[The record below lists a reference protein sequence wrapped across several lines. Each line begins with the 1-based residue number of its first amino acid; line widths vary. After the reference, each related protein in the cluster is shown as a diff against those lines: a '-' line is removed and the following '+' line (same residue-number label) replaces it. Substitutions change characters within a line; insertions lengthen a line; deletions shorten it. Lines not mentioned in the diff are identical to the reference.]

1 MNQYAGIAYMPY
13 FIYPEKRRILM
24 VRFGKKAAVLTAAGV
39 LAAAAVTGCSGSINT
54 DAVVATVGGDE
65 ITLGVANFY
74 ARMTQGQYETYYA
87 GMMGTTADAMW
98 TQEAG
103 EDQTYEESVKDGLLE
118 NLENMYLISQHAA
131 DYEVALTEEE
141 EDAIA
146 EAAAQFDE
154 DNTDEA
160 KETVSGYRK
169 DVEEFLRLAT
179 IQTKMDSKMKEG
191 VDEEVSDEEAA
202 QKAMKYV
209 FFSYTS
215 TDDSGN
221 STELTDEEKE
231 DLKTDAQSLVDR
243 ANAGEDISTVAE
255 ELGQTAYDLTFDS
268 ESTSPNEDLIA
279 AVDAFETEGQVTDVI
294 EADTGLYVGQLT
306 SLLDREATDQKKAS
320 IVEERRQEQYDSLL
334 EEWRDAADIEVD
346 EKVWDRVD
354 FEDTGVTIITSE
366 TEETATDGGSAEDTS
381 EGSSESTDG
390 TSEDASASE
399 DSASE

>member
-1 MNQYAGIAYMPY
+1 
-13 FIYPEKRRILM
+13 M
-24 VRFGKKAAVLTAAGV
+24 VHFGKKAAVLTAAGV
-39 LAAAAVTGCSGSINT
+39 LAATAVTGCSGSINT
-54 DAVVATVGGDE
+54 DAVVATVGDDE
-65 ITLGVANFY
+65 ISLGVANFY
-74 ARMTQGQYETYYA
+74 ARMRQGQYETYYA
-87 GMMGTTADAMW
+87 SMMGTTGDAMW

-131 DYEVALTEEE
+131 DYEVSLTEEE

-169 DVEEFLRLAT
+169 DIEEFLRLAT
-179 IQTKMDSKMKEG
+179 IQTKMDSKMREG

-202 QKAMKYV
+202 QKAMQYV
-209 FFSYTS
+209 FFSYTT

-221 STELTDEEKE
+221 TTELTDEEKE
-231 DLKTDAQSLVDR
+231 SLKTDAQSLVDR
-243 ANAGEDISTVAE
+243 VNAGEDISTVAE
-255 ELGQTAYDLTFDS
+255 ELGQIAYDLTFDS

-279 AVDAFETEGQVTDVI
+279 AVDAFDTEGQVTDVI
-294 EADTGLYVGQLT
+294 EADDGLYVGRLT
-306 SLLDREATDQKKAS
+306 SLLDRNATDQKKET
-320 IVEERRQEQYDSLL
+320 IIEERRQEQYDSLL
-334 EEWRDAADIEVD
+334 EEWRNDTDIQVD
-346 EKVWDRVD
+346 EKVWDKVD

-366 TEETATDGGSAEDTS
+366 TEEETATDEDSTEDTT
-381 EGSSESTDG
+381 EGSSESTDDS
-390 TSEDASASE
+390 SEDSSVSE

>member
-1 MNQYAGIAYMPY
+1 
-13 FIYPEKRRILM
+13 M
-24 VRFGKKAAVLTAAGV
+24 VHFRKKAVLLTAAGA
-39 LAAAAVTGCSGSINT
+39 LAAMAVTGCSGSINT
-54 DAVVATVGGDE
+54 DAVIATVGEDD

-87 GMMGTTADAMW
+87 GMMGTTGEAMW

-103 EDQTYEESVKDGLLE
+103 EGQNYEESVKDSLME

-131 DYEVALTEEE
+131 DYEVSLTKEE
-141 EDAIA
+141 EDAIS

-160 KETVSGYRK
+160 KEIVSGYRK
-169 DVEEFLRLAT
+169 DIEEFLRLAT
-179 IQTKMDSKMKEG
+179 IQTKMDSKMREG
-191 VDEEVSDEEAA
+191 VDENVSDEEAA

-209 FFSYTS
+209 FFSYTT

-221 STELTDEEKE
+221 STELTDDEKA
-231 DLKTDAQSLVDR
+231 DLKTNAQTLADR
-243 ANAGEDISTVAE
+243 VNAGEDISTVAE

-279 AVDAFETEGQVTDVI
+279 AADALKTEGAVTDVI
-294 EADTGLYVGQLT
+294 ETDDGLYVGQLT
-306 SLLDREATDQKKAS
+306 SLLDRDATDQKKES
-320 IVEERRQEQYDSLL
+320 IIEERKQDQYDSLL
-334 EEWRDAADIEVD
+334 EQWKDDTDIEVD
-346 EKVWDRVD
+346 EKVWNKVD

-366 TEETATDGGSAEDTS
+366 TDTS
-381 EGSSESTDG
+381 DES
-390 TSEDASASE
+390 A

>member
-1 MNQYAGIAYMPY
+1 
-13 FIYPEKRRILM
+13 M
-24 VRFGKKAAVLTAAGV
+24 VHFGKKAAVLTAAGV
-39 LAAAAVTGCSGSINT
+39 LAATAVTGCSGSINT
-54 DAVVATVGGDE
+54 DAVVATVGDDE

-87 GMMGTTADAMW
+87 SMMGTTGDAMW

-103 EDQTYEESVKDGLLE
+103 EDQTYEESVKDSLME

-131 DYEVALTEEE
+131 DYEVSLTEEE

-169 DVEEFLRLAT
+169 DIEKFLRLAT
-179 IQTKMDSKMKEG
+179 IQTKMDSKMREG

-202 QKAMKYV
+202 QKAMQYV
-209 FFSYTS
+209 FFSYTT

-221 STELTDEEKE
+221 TTELTDEEKE
-231 DLKTDAQSLVDR
+231 SLKTDAQSLVDR
-243 ANAGEDISTVAE
+243 VNAGEDISTVAE

-294 EADTGLYVGQLT
+294 EADDGLYVGRLT
-306 SLLDREATDQKKAS
+306 SLLDRDATDQKKTS

-334 EEWRDAADIEVD
+334 EEWRNDTDIKVD
-346 EKVWDRVD
+346 EKVWDKVD

-366 TEETATDGGSAEDTS
+366 TEETTTDDGSTDDTS
-381 EGSSESTDG
+381 EGSSESADDS
-390 TSEDASASE
+390 SEDASASE

>member
-1 MNQYAGIAYMPY
+1 
-13 FIYPEKRRILM
+13 M

>member
-1 MNQYAGIAYMPY
+1 
-13 FIYPEKRRILM
+13 M
-24 VRFGKKAAVLTAAGV
+24 VHFGKKAAVLTAAGV
-39 LAAAAVTGCSGSINT
+39 LAATAVTGCSGSINT
-54 DAVVATVGGDE
+54 DAVVATVGDDE

-87 GMMGTTADAMW
+87 SMMGTTGDAMW

-103 EDQTYEESVKDGLLE
+103 EDQTYEESVKDSLME

-131 DYEVALTEEE
+131 DYEVSLTEEE

-169 DVEEFLRLAT
+169 DIEEFLRLAT
-179 IQTKMDSKMKEG
+179 IQTKMDSKMREG

-202 QKAMKYV
+202 QKAMQYV
-209 FFSYTS
+209 FFSYTT

-221 STELTDEEKE
+221 TTELTDEEKE
-231 DLKTDAQSLVDR
+231 SLKTDAQSLVDR
-243 ANAGEDISTVAE
+243 VNAGEDISTVAE

-294 EADTGLYVGQLT
+294 EADDGLYVGRLT
-306 SLLDREATDQKKAS
+306 SLLDRDATDQKKTS

-334 EEWRDAADIEVD
+334 EEWRNDTDIKVD
-346 EKVWDRVD
+346 EKVWDKVD

-366 TEETATDGGSAEDTS
+366 TEETITDDGSTDDTS
-381 EGSSESTDG
+381 EGSSESADDS
-390 TSEDASASE
+390 SEDASASE

>member
-1 MNQYAGIAYMPY
+1 MAH
-13 FIYPEKRRILM
+13 FR
-24 VRFGKKAAVLTAAGV
+24 KKAVLLTAAGA
-39 LAAAAVTGCSGSINT
+39 LAAMAVTGCSGSINT
-54 DAVVATVGGDE
+54 DAVVATVGEDD

-87 GMMGTTADAMW
+87 GMMGTTGEAMW

-103 EDQTYEESVKDGLLE
+103 EGQNYEESVKDSLME

-131 DYEVALTEEE
+131 DYEVSLTKEE
-141 EDAIA
+141 EDAIS

-160 KETVSGYRK
+160 KEIVSGYRK
-169 DVEEFLRLAT
+169 DIEEFLRLAT
-179 IQTKMDSKMKEG
+179 IQTKMDSKMREG
-191 VDEEVSDEEAA
+191 VDENVSDEEAA

-209 FFSYTS
+209 FFSYTT

-221 STELTDEEKE
+221 STELTDDEKA
-231 DLKTDAQSLVDR
+231 DLKTNAQTLADR
-243 ANAGEDISTVAE
+243 VNAGEDISTVAE

-279 AVDAFETEGQVTDVI
+279 AADALKTEGAVTDVI
-294 EADTGLYVGQLT
+294 ETDDGLYVGQLT
-306 SLLDREATDQKKAS
+306 SLLDRDATDQKKES
-320 IVEERRQEQYDSLL
+320 IIEERRQDQYDSLL
-334 EEWRDAADIEVD
+334 EQWKDDTDIEVD
-346 EKVWDRVD
+346 EKVWNKVD

-366 TEETATDGGSAEDTS
+366 TDTS
-381 EGSSESTDG
+381 DES
-390 TSEDASASE
+390 A

>member
-1 MNQYAGIAYMPY
+1 
-13 FIYPEKRRILM
+13 M
-24 VRFGKKAAVLTAAGV
+24 VHFGKKAAVLTAAGV
-39 LAAAAVTGCSGSINT
+39 LAATAVTGCSGSINT
-54 DAVVATVGGDE
+54 DAVVATVGDDE
-65 ITLGVANFY
+65 ISLRVANFY

-87 GMMGTTADAMW
+87 SMMGTTGDAMW

-131 DYEVALTEEE
+131 DYEVSLTEEE

-169 DVEEFLRLAT
+169 DIEEFLRLAT
-179 IQTKMDSKMKEG
+179 IQTKMDSKMREG

-202 QKAMKYV
+202 QKAMQYV
-209 FFSYTS
+209 FFSYTT

-221 STELTDEEKE
+221 TTELTDEEKE
-231 DLKTDAQSLVDR
+231 SLKTDAQSLVDR
-243 ANAGEDISTVAE
+243 VNAGEDISTVAE

-294 EADTGLYVGQLT
+294 EADDGLYVGRLT
-306 SLLDREATDQKKAS
+306 SLLDRDATDQKKTS

-334 EEWRDAADIEVD
+334 EEWRNDTDIKVD
-346 EKVWDRVD
+346 EKVWDKVD

-366 TEETATDGGSAEDTS
+366 TEETTTDDGSTDDTS
-381 EGSSESTDG
+381 EGSSESADDS
-390 TSEDASASE
+390 SEDASASE

>member
-1 MNQYAGIAYMPY
+1 
-13 FIYPEKRRILM
+13 M
-24 VRFGKKAAVLTAAGV
+24 VHFGKKAAVLTAAGV
-39 LAAAAVTGCSGSINT
+39 LAATAVTGCSGSINT
-54 DAVVATVGGDE
+54 DAVVATVGDDE

-87 GMMGTTADAMW
+87 SMMGTTGDAMW

-131 DYEVALTEEE
+131 DYEVSLTEEE

-169 DVEEFLRLAT
+169 DIEEFLRLAT
-179 IQTKMDSKMKEG
+179 IQTKMDSKMREG

-202 QKAMKYV
+202 QKAMQYV
-209 FFSYTS
+209 FFSYTT

-221 STELTDEEKE
+221 TTELTDEEKE
-231 DLKTDAQSLVDR
+231 SLKTDAQSLVDR
-243 ANAGEDISTVAE
+243 VNAGEDISTVAE
-255 ELGQTAYDLTFDS
+255 DLGQTAYDLTFDS

-294 EADTGLYVGQLT
+294 EADDGLYVGRLT
-306 SLLDREATDQKKAS
+306 SLLDRDATDQKKTS

-334 EEWRDAADIEVD
+334 EEWRNDTDIKVD
-346 EKVWDRVD
+346 EKVWDKVD

-366 TEETATDGGSAEDTS
+366 TEETTTDDGSTDDTS
-381 EGSSESTDG
+381 EGSSESADDS
-390 TSEDASASE
+390 SEDASASE

>member
-1 MNQYAGIAYMPY
+1 
-13 FIYPEKRRILM
+13 M
-24 VRFGKKAAVLTAAGV
+24 VHFGKKAAVLTAAGV
-39 LAAAAVTGCSGSINT
+39 LAATAVTGCSGSINT
-54 DAVVATVGGDE
+54 DAVVATVGDDE

-87 GMMGTTADAMW
+87 SMMGTTGDAMW

-131 DYEVALTEEE
+131 DYEVSLTEEE

-169 DVEEFLRLAT
+169 DIEEFLRLAT
-179 IQTKMDSKMKEG
+179 IQTKMDSKMREG

-202 QKAMKYV
+202 QKAMQYV
-209 FFSYTS
+209 FFSYTT

-221 STELTDEEKE
+221 TTELTDEEKE
-231 DLKTDAQSLVDR
+231 SLKTDAQSLVDR
-243 ANAGEDISTVAE
+243 VNAGEDISTVAE

-279 AVDAFETEGQVTDVI
+279 AVDAFEAEGQVTDVI
-294 EADTGLYVGQLT
+294 EADDGLYVGRLT
-306 SLLDREATDQKKAS
+306 SLLDRDATDQKKTS

-334 EEWRDAADIEVD
+334 EEWRNDTDIKVD
-346 EKVWDRVD
+346 EKVWDKVD

-366 TEETATDGGSAEDTS
+366 TEEITTDDGSTDDTS
-381 EGSSESTDG
+381 EGSSESADDS
-390 TSEDASASE
+390 SEDASASE

>member
-1 MNQYAGIAYMPY
+1 
-13 FIYPEKRRILM
+13 M
-24 VRFGKKAAVLTAAGV
+24 VHFRKKAVLLTAAGA
-39 LAAAAVTGCSGSINT
+39 LAAMAVTGCSGSINT
-54 DAVVATVGGDE
+54 DAVVATVGEDD

-87 GMMGTTADAMW
+87 GMMGTTGEAMW

-103 EDQTYEESVKDGLLE
+103 EGQNYEESVKDSLME

-131 DYEVALTEEE
+131 DYEVSLTKEE
-141 EDAIA
+141 EDAIS

-160 KETVSGYRK
+160 KEIVSGYRK
-169 DVEEFLRLAT
+169 DIEEFLRLAT
-179 IQTKMDSKMKEG
+179 IQTKMDSKMREG
-191 VDEEVSDEEAA
+191 VDENVSDEEAS

-209 FFSYTS
+209 FFSYTT

-221 STELTDEEKE
+221 STELTDDEKA
-231 DLKTDAQSLVDR
+231 DLKTNAQTLADR
-243 ANAGEDISTVAE
+243 VNAGEDISTVAE

-279 AVDAFETEGQVTDVI
+279 AADALKTEGAVTDVI
-294 EADTGLYVGQLT
+294 ETDDGLYVGQLT
-306 SLLDREATDQKKAS
+306 SLLDRDATDQKKES
-320 IVEERRQEQYDSLL
+320 IIEERRQDQYDSLL
-334 EEWRDAADIEVD
+334 EQWKDDTDIEVD
-346 EKVWDRVD
+346 EKVWNKVD

-366 TEETATDGGSAEDTS
+366 TDTS
-381 EGSSESTDG
+381 DES
-390 TSEDASASE
+390 A

>member
-1 MNQYAGIAYMPY
+1 
-13 FIYPEKRRILM
+13 M
-24 VRFGKKAAVLTAAGV
+24 VHFGKKAAVLTAAGV
-39 LAAAAVTGCSGSINT
+39 LAATAVTGCSGSINT
-54 DAVVATVGGDE
+54 DAVVATVGDDE
-65 ITLGVANFY
+65 ISLGVANFY

-87 GMMGTTADAMW
+87 SMMGTTGDAMW

-131 DYEVALTEEE
+131 DYEVSLTEEE

-160 KETVSGYRK
+160 KEAVSGYRK
-169 DVEEFLRLAT
+169 DIEEFLRLAT
-179 IQTKMDSKMKEG
+179 IQTKMDSKMIEG

-202 QKAMKYV
+202 QKAMQYV
-209 FFSYTS
+209 FFSYTT

-221 STELTDEEKE
+221 TTELTDEEKE
-231 DLKTDAQSLVDR
+231 SLKTDAQSLVDR
-243 ANAGEDISTVAE
+243 VNAGEDISTVAE
-255 ELGQTAYDLTFDS
+255 EFGQTAYDLTFDS

-279 AVDAFETEGQVTDVI
+279 AVDAFDTEGQVTDVI
-294 EADTGLYVGQLT
+294 EADDGLYVGWLT
-306 SLLDREATDQKKAS
+306 SFLDRDATDQKKET
-320 IVEERRQEQYDSLL
+320 IIEERRQEQYDSLL
-334 EEWRDAADIEVD
+334 EEWRNDTDIQVD
-346 EKVWDRVD
+346 EKVWDKVD

-366 TEETATDGGSAEDTS
+366 TEEETATDEDSTEDTT
-381 EGSSESTDG
+381 EGSSESADDS
-390 TSEDASASE
+390 SEDSSASE